1 MSKPEKDSKYD
12 DDDRNPESKLAMR
25 DFSRGEL
32 HG

>member
-12 DDDRNPESKLAMR
+12 DDDRNPAMR